1 MLATILLRKSKQED
15 FPPMSTERSVFYI
28 SDGTAITAEVL
39 GHAVLSQFP
48 VNTNSVTLPFVE
60 NVQRAQ
66 AVKAQINALYQ
77 QSGVRPLVFFSIV
90 TPDVREIILESEG
103 FCQDIVQALVG
114 PLQSELGVPSMP
126 VAHRTHGLTAS
137 NLGKYDARIAAIDY
151 TLAHDDGISLRGLE
165 DAQVILLGV
174 SRCGKTP
181 TSLYLAM
188 QFGVR
193 AANYPFIADDMDNLK
208 LPPALRAHQHKLF
221 GLTIDPERLAAIRQ
235 ERAENTRYASMRQC
249 RLEVGEVEAL
259 FRTHQIRYLNS
270 TNYSVEEIAT
280 KILDIMGLRRS
291 MY

>member
-1 MLATILLRKSKQED
+1 
-15 FPPMSTERSVFYI
+15 MSTERSVFYI

-77 QSGVRPLVFFSIV
+77 QSGVRPIVFFSIV

-208 LPPALRAHQHKLF
+208 LPPALRAHQPKLF
-221 GLTIDPERLAAIRQ
+221 RLTIDPERLAAIRQ

>member
-1 MLATILLRKSKQED
+1 
-15 FPPMSTERSVFYI
+15 MSTERSVFYI

-48 VNTNSVTLPFVE
+48 VMTQSVTLPFVE

-103 FCQDIVQALVG
+103 FCQDIVQALVA
-114 PLQSELGVPSMP
+114 PLQSELGVASMP

-280 KILDIMGLRRS
+280 KILDIMGLKRS

>member
-1 MLATILLRKSKQED
+1 M
-15 FPPMSTERSVFYI
+15 PMSTERSVFYI

-48 VNTNSVTLPFVE
+48 VSTNSVTLPFVE

-103 FCQDIVQALVG
+103 FCQDIVQALVA
-114 PLQSELGVPSMP
+114 PLQSELGVASMP

>member
-1 MLATILLRKSKQED
+1 
-15 FPPMSTERSVFYI
+15 MSTERSVFYI

-48 VNTNSVTLPFVE
+48 VDTHSVTLPFVE
-60 NVQRAQ
+60 NMQRAQ
-66 AVKAQINALYQ
+66 AVKAQINALWQ
-77 QSGVRPLVFFSIV
+77 RSGVRPLVFFSIV
-90 TPDVREIILESEG
+90 TPEVRDIILESEG
-103 FCQDIVQALVG
+103 FCQDIVQALVA
-114 PLQSELGVPSMP
+114 PLQSELGVSSMP
-126 VAHRTHGLTAS
+126 VAHRTHGLTAN

-188 QFGVR
+188 QFGIR

-235 ERAENTRYASMRQC
+235 ERAENTRYASLRQC

-280 KILDIMGLRRS
+280 KILDIMGLERH

>member
-1 MLATILLRKSKQED
+1 MDVNA
-15 FPPMSTERSVFYI
+15 ERSVFYI

-48 VNTNSVTLPFVE
+48 VVTQSVTLPFVE

-77 QSGVRPLVFFSIV
+77 QSGVRPLVFISVVSPEI
-90 TPDVREIILESEG
+90 REIILQSDG
-103 FCQDIVQALVG
+103 FCQDIVQSLVA
-114 PLQSELGVPSMP
+114 PLQQELGVDPAP
-126 VAHRTHGLTAS
+126 VANRTHGLTAS

-188 QFGVR
+188 QFGIR

-208 LPPALRAHQHKLF
+208 LPPALKTFQNKLF

-249 RLEVGEVEAL
+249 RMEVGEVEAL
-259 FRTHQIRYLNS
+259 YRTNQIRYLNS

-280 KILDIMGLRRS
+280 KILDIMGLTRR